1 VHRLREV
8 HWADIALLAV
18 VAALPLL
25 SLAPTP
31 WALLADPY
39 SEVPVKLW
47 VFETFAHAGIFG
59 GVVDSA
65 GWPNV
70 GSLNNADPV
79 GTVVTALL
87 RPLMGRYWAYNDLVV
102 LQLFASLV
110 AMRALLR
117 TLVASR
123 AAALYGALAFVFT
136 PIVLTY
142 CVTGAVTDMLNLW
155 PYALAV
161 RSGLKALRTG
171 FKDGVYA
178 GIFVGVGFV
187 TCPYN
192 VVVFS
197 ILAVPLL
204 PFITLLRGATPWP
217 RVGAAL
223 LGVTLGAAAVAGPYA
238 VQMRSITA
246 ASDSQMS
253 DAMIADTRHAAPY
266 PFLKP
271 EHPDRYTAFLSD
283 YVAVG
288 KSQLIEREAGSRYY
302 RAFSPGLGLIALAL
316 LGLVLAGRP
325 KLRGLWSPSLLWCT
339 AAGFC
344 ALASLGPFTPITAQL
359 YSNAPTNTVW
369 LFLQRFWPGSAL
381 ILEPFRYAIPA
392 TFALAIAGAYGVEAL
407 EQRVGLRARR
417 WIGAAAIGLWL
428 VELIALSPVPIPLP
442 IAALQ
447 PSPASRLLAAEATAS
462 DGSPGSAPASDT
474 LPGSALPGGTGIAPG
489 AVIFLPWFNEESDR
503 FNRVHFLDQLALHR
517 PIADEVIGFP
527 ARYLRENNYTAAL
540 LAAEKPNGRLR
551 TEPRDRSKIDG
562 DRAKL
567 AKDGFAAIVL
577 NRAHFRD
584 AHRYDAV
591 RALLVPLGTPTV
603 IGTEEIFV
611 LPTP

>member
-8 HWADIALLAV
+8 HWADIALLAL

-31 WALLADPY
+31 WALLADAN

-47 VFETFAHAGIFG
+47 VFETFAHAGVFG

-79 GTVVTALL
+79 GTLVTALL
-87 RPLMGRYWAYNDLVV
+87 RPAMGRYWAYNDLVV

-117 TLVASR
+117 TLVESR

-161 RSGLKALRTG
+161 RSGLRALRTG

-178 GIFVGVGFV
+178 GLWVGLGFV

-197 ILAVPLL
+197 ILALPLL
-204 PFITLLRGATPWP
+204 PFVPMLRGATPWP

-223 LGVTLGAAAVAGPYA
+223 LGVAVGTAALAGPYA
-238 VQMRSITA
+238 AQMRSITA

-266 PFLKP
+266 PFLRP

-288 KSQLIEREAGSRYY
+288 KSKLIEREAGSRYY

-316 LGLVLAGRP
+316 LGLGLAGRGRM
-325 KLRGLWSPSLLWCT
+325 RGLWSPSLLWSS

-344 ALASLGPFTPITAQL
+344 ALASLGPFTPITATL
-359 YSNAPTNTVW
+359 AWNTPTNTVW
-369 LFLQRFWPGSAL
+369 LFLQHFWPGSAL

-392 TFALAIAGAYGVEAL
+392 TFALAIAGAYGVDAL
-407 EQRVGLRARR
+407 EQRVGSRARR
-417 WIGAAAIGLWL
+417 WIGAAAISVWL

-442 IAALQ
+442 IAPLQ
-447 PSPASRLLAAEATAS
+447 PSPASRLLAPE
-462 DGSPGSAPASDT
+462 APASAG
-474 LPGSALPGGTGIAPG
+474 PSGSAIIGPG

-503 FNRVHFLDQLALHR
+503 FNRVHFLNQLALHR

-551 TEPRDRSKIDG
+551 TEPRDRSQIDA
-562 DRAKL
+562 DRDKL

-591 RALLVPLGTPTV
+591 RALLVPLGAPKV

-611 LPTP
+611 LSTP

>member
-1 VHRLREV
+1 MRRLREV

-47 VFETFAHAGIFG
+47 VFETFAHAGVFG

-117 TLVASR
+117 TLVESR
-123 AAALYGALAFVFT
+123 AAALYGAIAFVFT

-161 RSGLKALRTG
+161 RSGLRALRTG

-178 GIFVGVGFV
+178 GIWVGLGFV

-223 LGVTLGAAAVAGPYA
+223 LGVALGAAAVAGPYA
-238 VQMRSITA
+238 AQMRSITA

-316 LGLVLAGRP
+316 LGLGLAGRP

-344 ALASLGPFTPITAQL
+344 AIASLGPFTPITAL
-359 YSNAPTNTVW
+359 LSSNAPNNVVW
-369 LFLQRFWPGSAL
+369 LYLQRFWPGSAL

-407 EQRVGLRARR
+407 ERRVDRR
-417 WIGAAAIGLWL
+417 FRSWIGATAIGLWA
-428 VELIALSPVPIPLP
+428 VELVMLSPVPIPLP

-447 PSPASRLLAAEATAS
+447 PSPASRLLAPE
-462 DGSPGSAPASDT
+462 SPPNSTPAGDT
-474 LPGSALPGGTGIAPG
+474 LPGSAPLGSTLISPG
-489 AVIFLPWFNEESDR
+489 AVIFLPWFSEESDR
-503 FNRVHFLDQLALHR
+503 FNRVHFLNQLALHR

-551 TEPRDRSKIDG
+551 TEPRDRSKIDV

-584 AHRYDAV
+584 AQRYDAV
-591 RALLVPLGTPTV
+591 RALLAPIGVPTV
-603 IGTEEIFV
+603 IGSEEIFV